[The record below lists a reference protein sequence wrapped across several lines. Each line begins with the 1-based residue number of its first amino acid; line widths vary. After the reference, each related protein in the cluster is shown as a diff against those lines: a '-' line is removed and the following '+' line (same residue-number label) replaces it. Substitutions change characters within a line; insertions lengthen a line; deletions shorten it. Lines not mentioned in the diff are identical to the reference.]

1 MPPKKAR
8 FGNGGKRGGKGGK
21 GDRGYGGRDSWRDD
35 YRDRDHRPSW
45 RDDNDYY
52 DDWGD
57 RGGKGRSYWDGPS
70 GSNPRDRDRFI
81 TQMMED
87 ERYQYRKQYD
97 PDFIG
102 SGASASVPSS
112 EGGKANENE
121 DDAEFD
127 AALEKRR
134 NDRKKKKTEQH
145 SKLDRLV
152 DVAARLECL
161 EEELGKATADKAPNE
176 ALLTCAEWEVL
187 KQRSAEKGQNA
198 RERAQRDYEDRK
210 TRRDEQEQARLDKLA
225 KKNSRN
231 TVARNLDGIGNG
243 GFFASLGGDENPTP
257 EETPSAVL
265 EYLRGR
271 LREANTK
278 EALRATKLQA
288 PSGAHASAITKL
300 SNRVH
305 KEVLY
310 DESHVACLESLKDE
324 FGLLTSATT
333 APGLLK
339 CFLNALYVRKVDVIP
354 VQLGLAM

>member
-1 MPPKKAR
+1 MPVSR
-8 FGNGGKRGGKGGK
+8 
-21 GDRGYGGRDSWRDD
+21 
-35 YRDRDHRPSW
+35 
-45 RDDNDYY
+45 
-52 DDWGD
+52 
-57 RGGKGRSYWDGPS
+57 
-70 GSNPRDRDRFI
+70 
-81 TQMMED
+81 
-87 ERYQYRKQYD
+87 
-97 PDFIG
+97 
-102 SGASASVPSS
+102 
-112 EGGKANENE
+112 
-121 DDAEFD
+121 
-127 AALEKRR
+127 
-134 NDRKKKKTEQH
+134 
-145 SKLDRLV
+145 
-152 DVAARLECL
+152 
-161 EEELGKATADKAPNE
+161 PNE
-176 ALLTCAEWEVL
+176 
-187 KQRSAEKGQNA
+187 
-198 RERAQRDYEDRK
+198 YEDREA
-210 TRRDEQEQARLDKLA
+210 RRDEQEQARLDKLA

-257 EETPSAVL
+257 EETPLAVL

-288 PSGAHASAITKL
+288 QSGAHASAITRL

-310 DESHVACLESLKDE
+310 DESHVACLDRPESLKDE

>member
-1 MPPKKAR
+1 MTSKS
-8 FGNGGKRGGKGGK
+8 KR
-21 GDRGYGGRDSWRDD
+21 DWISWLR
-35 YRDRDHRPSW
+35 RTQEILW
-45 RDDNDYY
+45 R
-52 DDWGD
+52 
-57 RGGKGRSYWDGPS
+57 
-70 GSNPRDRDRFI
+70 
-81 TQMMED
+81 
-87 ERYQYRKQYD
+87 
-97 PDFIG
+97 
-102 SGASASVPSS
+102 
-112 EGGKANENE
+112 EN
-121 DDAEFD
+121 F
-127 AALEKRR
+127 
-134 NDRKKKKTEQH
+134 
-145 SKLDRLV
+145 
-152 DVAARLECL
+152 
-161 EEELGKATADKAPNE
+161 
-176 ALLTCAEWEVL
+176 
-187 KQRSAEKGQNA
+187 
-198 RERAQRDYEDRK
+198 
-210 TRRDEQEQARLDKLA
+210 
-225 KKNSRN
+225 
-231 TVARNLDGIGNG
+231 NLDGIGNG

>member
-1 MPPKKAR
+1 
-8 FGNGGKRGGKGGK
+8 
-21 GDRGYGGRDSWRDD
+21 
-35 YRDRDHRPSW
+35 
-45 RDDNDYY
+45 
-52 DDWGD
+52 
-57 RGGKGRSYWDGPS
+57 
-70 GSNPRDRDRFI
+70 
-81 TQMMED
+81 MED

-102 SGASASVPSS
+102 SSGSASVPSS
-112 EGGKANENE
+112 EGGNANENE

-134 NDRKKKKTEQH
+134 NNRKKKKTEQH

-161 EEELGKATADKAPNE
+161 EEELGKATADKAPDE
-176 ALLTCAEWEVL
+176 DLLTCAEWEVL
-187 KQRSAEKGQNA
+187 KQRSAEKGRTA
-198 RERAQRDYEDRK
+198 REQAQRDYEDRK

-231 TVARNLDGIGNG
+231 AVVRNLDGIGNG

-257 EETPSAVL
+257 EGTPSAVL

-271 LREANTK
+271 LELREANTK

-288 PSGAHASAITKL
+288 PSGAHASAIMKL

-324 FGLLTSATT
+324 FGFLTSTTT

-339 CFLNALYVRKVDVIP
+339 CFLNALHVRKVDVIP
-354 VQLGLAM
+354 LQLGLAM